1 MVLCRYAM
9 QRMIDLHTG
18 VQTALKVH
26 NTGKALQLVHNC
38 VANDLSALYFDSIK
52 DTMCVLHV
60 FPLLPLTHPR
70 SRYCD
75 SRMSPHR
82 LAAQTMLWRVLR
94 TLVQSFA
101 PILPH
106 LAEDV
111 FQEAPVLFTHGSTFT
126 HSEQSAKEYGSSVFH
141 YGLQQP
147 ALYGENAGRTY
158 SAELASDISE
168 SYNMVAGDARNS
180 LPHFLLFYSPMLPPS
195 QPCFLFALVR
205 MLPSNA
211 LAALVSWGRLQ
222 MLC

>member
-1 MVLCRYAM
+1 MILCRWAM
-9 QRMIDLHTG
+9 HRMIDLHTS

-52 DTMCVLHV
+52 DTMCAVHV
-60 FPLLPLTHPR
+60 FPFLSFAHLP

-82 LAAQTMLWRVLR
+82 LGAQTMLWRVLR

-126 HSEQSAKEYGSSVFH
+126 HSEQSAKEYATAPFLQNIFVTFGQVRLLRVPLRAAAACAIRRERRPH
-141 YGLQQP
+141 ILRRPRLRHLRVAQYG
-147 ALYGENAGRTY
+147 GG
-158 SAELASDISE
+158 
-168 SYNMVAGDARNS
+168 
-180 LPHFLLFYSPMLPPS
+180 
-195 QPCFLFALVR
+195 
-205 MLPSNA
+205 
-211 LAALVSWGRLQ
+211 
-222 MLC
+222 